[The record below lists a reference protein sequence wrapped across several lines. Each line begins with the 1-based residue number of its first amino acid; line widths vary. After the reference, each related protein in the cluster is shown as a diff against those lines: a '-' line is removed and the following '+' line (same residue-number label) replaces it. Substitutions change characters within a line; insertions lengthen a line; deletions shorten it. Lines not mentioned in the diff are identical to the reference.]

1 MDIDTIRCRNEAIE
15 RDSILV
21 SLEPVGVE
29 IKQLSEPKFLLY
41 QLTYDGIT
49 ILIIIVC
56 YFKIAKEKNV

>member
-29 IKQLSEPKFLLY
+29 IKQLSTKVSSLSAY
-41 QLTYDGIT
+41 I
-49 ILIIIVC
+49 
-56 YFKIAKEKNV
+56 